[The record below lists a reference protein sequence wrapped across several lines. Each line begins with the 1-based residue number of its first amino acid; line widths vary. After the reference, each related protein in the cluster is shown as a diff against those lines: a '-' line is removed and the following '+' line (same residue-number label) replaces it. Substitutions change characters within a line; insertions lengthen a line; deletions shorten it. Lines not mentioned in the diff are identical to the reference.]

1 MRGKATFEVVL
12 KYVSI
17 KDCSKTRIVEG
28 VRQAIASYFLLRY
41 AVLQRGSGHVS
52 LAHSPSAF
60 LRDAIS
66 STEV

>member
-1 MRGKATFEVVL
+1 M
-12 KYVSI
+12 SI

-28 VRQAIASYFLLRY
+28 AHQAIASYFLFRY
-41 AVLQRGSGHVS
+41 AVLPRAPGHVS

-60 LRDAIS
+60 SRDAIS